1 MFHTSLSSILCLVDN
16 RDASQPAGA
25 NGSLHLDRVRVRG
38 GIRVGQYAD
47 FPREVLRISQHSNL
61 HGAAADQLA
70 LGIKSLHHGE
80 TLHQLRSETLIT
92 TFSRSVQL

>member
-25 NGSLHLDRVRVRG
+25 NGSLHLDRVRG

-47 FPREVLRISQHSNL
+47 FPREVLRVSQHSNL

-92 TFSRSVQL
+92 TISRSVRL